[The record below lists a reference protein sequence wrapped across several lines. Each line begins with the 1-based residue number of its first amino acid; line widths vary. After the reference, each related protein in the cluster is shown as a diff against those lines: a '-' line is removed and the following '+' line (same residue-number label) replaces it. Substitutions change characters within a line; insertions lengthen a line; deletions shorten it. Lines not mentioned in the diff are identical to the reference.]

1 MEAFNEMSE
10 RYESISTQ
18 RDDIIIAKDSLLE
31 TIKEIEQTATK
42 QFMKAFEQIRENF
55 INVFRSLFTEDDNCN
70 LILEDE
76 DNPLESKIEIIAKP
90 KGKKPKSLSQ
100 LSGGEKTLTATALLF
115 ALYLLKPAPFL
126 YFR

>member
-1 MEAFNEMSE
+1 
-10 RYESISTQ
+10 
-18 RDDIIIAKDSLLE
+18 
-31 TIKEIEQTATK
+31 
-42 QFMKAFEQIRENF
+42 MKAFEQIRENF

-90 KGKKPKSLSQ
+90 KGKKPKVSFATVRRREDLDSDSLIVCPILVETS
-100 LSGGEKTLTATALLF
+100 TV
-115 ALYLLKPAPFL
+115 L

>member
-42 QFMKAFEQIRENF
+42 QFMKAF
-55 INVFRSLFTEDDNCN
+55 
-70 LILEDE
+70 
-76 DNPLESKIEIIAKP
+76 
-90 KGKKPKSLSQ
+90 
-100 LSGGEKTLTATALLF
+100 
-115 ALYLLKPAPFL
+115 
-126 YFR
+126 